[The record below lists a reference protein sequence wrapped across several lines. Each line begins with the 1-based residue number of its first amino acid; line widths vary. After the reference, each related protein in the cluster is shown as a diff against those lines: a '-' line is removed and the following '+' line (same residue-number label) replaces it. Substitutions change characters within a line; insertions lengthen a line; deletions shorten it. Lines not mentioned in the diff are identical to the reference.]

1 MDVAY
6 LNGGEETRGNVYM
19 GLISSGFTTQVGI
32 FGCGREACCVEV
44 SWRGGGRQLNEVIN
58 QESC

>member
-6 LNGGEETRGNVYM
+6 LNGGEETRGNAYM

-32 FGCGREACCVEV
+32 FGCGREAKEMYQA
-44 SWRGGGRQLNEVIN
+44 WGGSLKKSYPRH
-58 QESC
+58 